1 MQTLGFQFSKWAPVS
16 ADMITE
22 RSQNF
27 TETGFPVDVFW
38 LDIEHALWA
47 EKETIETR
55 DYRWFTFNPA
65 NFSAN
70 AMEKMKDEISQSGRR
85 LVTIIDPHINAND
98 DYFVYADGMA
108 LQTSQWQE
116 GDAKNIFVR
125 DEKNQT
131 LFAEAWPG
139 NSTFMDFLNGNARQF
154 WQDQFKRFDGSSSL
168 FYAWN
173 DVNDPCVFN
182 GPIKTMPV

>member
-1 MQTLGFQFSKWAPVS
+1 
-16 ADMITE
+16 MIAE
-22 RSQNF
+22 RSLNF
-27 TETGFPVDVFW
+27 TKTGFPVDVFW

-55 DYRWFTFNPA
+55 DYRWFTFNPN
-65 NFSAN
+65 NFTDES
-70 AMEKMKDEISQSGRR
+70 MKRMKDEISDSGRR

-98 DYFVYADGMA
+98 DYHVYADGMK
-108 LQTSQWQE
+108 LQTANWTHGQ
-116 GDAKNIFVR
+116 AKNIFVR
-125 DEKNQT
+125 DENGET

-139 NSTFMDFLNGNARQF
+139 NSTFMDFLNGNAREYWMQ
-154 WQDQFKRFDGSSSL
+154 QFKNFNQTTSH

-182 GPIKTMPV
+182 GPIKTMPVQF

>member
-1 MQTLGFQFSKWAPVS
+1 MLEFLMFGSLEHPARVQKKLAQATGFLALPPMQTLGFQFSKWAPVS
-16 ADMITE
+16 ADIITE

-27 TETGFPVDVFW
+27 TDTGFPVDVFW

-47 EKETIETR
+47 EKETVETR

-65 NFSAN
+65 NFSVD
-70 AMEKMKDEISQSGRR
+70 AMQKMKDEISQSGRR

-108 LQTSQWQE
+108 LQKSQWQE

-125 DEKNQT
+125 DEKN
-131 LFAEAWPG
+131 
-139 NSTFMDFLNGNARQF
+139 
-154 WQDQFKRFDGSSSL
+154 
-168 FYAWN
+168 
-173 DVNDPCVFN
+173 
-182 GPIKTMPV
+182 